1 MSPSG
6 WFTSSYSNGQSGCV
20 EVHLA
25 LPTDWRTSAYSNGQ
39 NGCVEATFADPA
51 AVGVRDTKD
60 QGAGPVLAV
69 DPAAWAQF
77 VAEVAEGRRPHT
89 NGALTVTERAEIH
102 YYPVRG
108 DVLTRWHLR
117 CLADGTELHFDDRE
131 WDAFR
136 RGAADGEFA
145 RTRTT
150 AA

>member
-6 WFTSSYSNGQSGCV
+6 WFTSSYSGGQNGCV

-25 LPTDWRTSAYSNGQ
+25 LPADWRTSTYSNEQSGW
-39 NGCVEATFADPA
+39 VEVSVANPA

-60 QGAGPVLAV
+60 RGAGPVLTV
-69 DPAAWAQF
+69 DPARWAQF
-77 VAEVAEGRRPHT
+77 VAEVAEGRPHA
-89 NGALTVTERAEIH
+89 NDALTVIERAEARR
-102 YYPVRG
+102 YPARG

-117 CLADGTELHFDDRE
+117 CLDDGTELHFDDRE

-136 RGAADGEFA
+136 RGAVDGEFV
-145 RTRTT
+145 RSPMT